1 MKIKK
6 FIFRNLK
13 YLYVDWD
20 YLKSSYENGYLQG
33 AHVFA
38 RLFDMV
44 DDGLFASQEKEEYNL
59 IPYDIYI
66 EDWTLFYSFVRNGY
80 IPNTYDI
87 DKNVKELNYC
97 YDVCIKFGGVPEFE
111 RYYNSF
117 FYNETNE
124 NDVSG
129 ESVYNP
135 MTPIDDK
142 KGLFTWR
149 VITSFT
155 SLKTNESVTT
165 CVASEPVTIFY
176 CRKPI
181 SSQEQ
186 ENNT

>member
-6 FIFRNLK
+6 FIFRDFK

-38 RLFDMV
+38 RLFDMI
-44 DDGLFASQEKEEYNL
+44 DDGLFVSQEKEEYDL
-59 IPYDIYI
+59 DPYGIYI

-87 DKNVKELNYC
+87 EKNVKEMNYC
-97 YDVCIKFGGVPEFE
+97 YKICIKFGGVPEFE

-117 FYNETNE
+117 FYNET
-124 NDVSG
+124 DISG

-149 VITSFT
+149 VVTSFT
-155 SLKTNESVTT
+155 SLKTNESVTA

-181 SSQEQ
+181 LSQGQ